1 MTSRFTQE
9 DKFKNISLK
18 LEPIK
23 APSPDLQ
30 TSNIVKPTHSPTN
43 RPATPIHSRNYFP
56 KENGKSD
63 LPLASSHIYTRTYE
77 ISNSQTPYDSIQRGR
92 EIDDY
97 GRKSS
102 VKVVVSEIKEI
113 DQALVSKLQAEILEK

>member
-1 MTSRFTQE
+1 MTSRFMQE
-9 DKFKNISLK
+9 DKFKNISIK
-18 LEPIK
+18 LEPLK

-43 RPATPIHSRNYFP
+43 RPATPIHSRNYLP

-63 LPLASSHIYTRTYE
+63 TPLASSHLYTRTYE
-77 ISNSQTPYDSIQRGR
+77 MSNNQTPFDALRKGR

-97 GRKSS
+97 GRKES
-102 VKVVVSEIKEI
+102 VKVMISEIKDI
-113 DQALVSKLQAEILEK
+113 DQALVSKLQA